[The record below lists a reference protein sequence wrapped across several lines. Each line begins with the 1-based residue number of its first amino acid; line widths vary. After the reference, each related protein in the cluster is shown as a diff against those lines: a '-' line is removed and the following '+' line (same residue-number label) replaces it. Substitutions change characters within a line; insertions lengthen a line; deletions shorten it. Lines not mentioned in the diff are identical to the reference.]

1 MNLQLTEDERT
12 LLADLVDDAIS
23 NIRDEIYHTETF
35 QIRDQLKQREAVLD
49 GLQQKL
55 GAATAS

>member
-1 MNLQLTEDERT
+1 MDLQITEDERT

-23 NIRDEIYHTETF
+23 SIRDEIHHTETY

-55 GAATAS
+55 SAATAS

>member
-12 LLADLVDDAIS
+12 LLAGLVDDAIS

-35 QIRDQLKQREAVLD
+35 QIRDQLKQREALLD

-55 GAATAS
+55 GAATSS

>member
-1 MNLQLTEDERT
+1 MNLQLSEDERT

-35 QIRDQLKQREAVLD
+35 QIRDELKQREAVLD
-49 GLQQKL
+49 GLRQKL
-55 GAATAS
+55 GAATTS

>member
-1 MNLQLTEDERT
+1 MDLQITEDERT
-12 LLADLVDDAIS
+12 LLADLVDDAIQT
-23 NIRDEIYHTETF
+23 IRDEIHHTETF

-55 GAATAS
+55 SAPATS

>member
-1 MNLQLTEDERT
+1 MNVQLTEDERA

-35 QIRDQLKQREAVLD
+35 EIRDELRQREAVLD

-55 GAATAS
+55 GAATTS

>member
-55 GAATAS
+55 GAATTS

>member
-23 NIRDEIYHTETF
+23 NIRDEVYHTETF
-35 QIRDQLKQREAVLD
+35 QIRDELKQREALLD

-55 GAATAS
+55 AAAAAS